1 MFNEYKRCESG
12 CKCEC
17 EIGCKKRVSATERL
31 VGGEEG
37 VVFFKRFMWCSF
49 YILAMIFV
57 IYLLS

>member
-1 MFNEYKRCESG
+1 MFNEYKHCKSG

-17 EIGCKKRVSATERL
+17 KKNATERL
-31 VGGEEG
+31 VGDEEG

>member
-1 MFNEYKRCESG
+1 MEMFNEYKHCKSG

-17 EIGCKKRVSATERL
+17 ECKKNATERL
-31 VGGEEG
+31 VGDEEG

>member
-1 MFNEYKRCESG
+1 MFNDKHREIEKR
-12 CKCEC
+12 
-17 EIGCKKRVSATERL
+17 SATERL
-31 VGGEEG
+31 VGDEEG

>member
-1 MFNEYKRCESG
+1 MFNDKHREIEVE
-12 CKCEC
+12 CEC
-17 EIGCKKRVSATERL
+17 KKSATERL
-31 VGGEEG
+31 VGNEEG

>member
-1 MFNEYKRCESG
+1 MFNDKHR
-12 CKCEC
+12 
-17 EIGCKKRVSATERL
+17 EIECKKKSATERL

>member
-1 MFNEYKRCESG
+1 MEGGKEMFNDKHREI
-12 CKCEC
+12 EC
-17 EIGCKKRVSATERL
+17 ECKKRCATERL
-31 VGGEEG
+31 VGSEEG